1 MKRLVIQPDGWPCK
15 FAECRPGHFLFRDYL
30 CFRSEYGDDAYVESG
45 EFFWGG
51 VKSKE
56 ERAELIV
63 QPVSAVWEEY
73 EE

>member
-1 MKRLVIQPDGWPCK
+1 MKRLVIIPDGWPCR
-15 FAECRPGHFLFRDYL
+15 FAECRPGHFLFQDSL
-30 CFRSEYGDDAYVESG
+30 CLKSEYGGDAYIESG
-45 EFFWGG
+45 EAFWGG

-63 QPVSAVWEEY
+63 QPVYAMWEDF